1 MMTPEKTPKK
11 KTQKKRVTVLLVI
24 GLVVELAFLG
34 YLGYTLWNRLLDQG
48 AMIQTSGA
56 PTQVPVELWDAYKKA
71 YAAARTQAADVQL
84 VSASTQWQ
92 AVSEQTLLDGTGN
105 WSFIFYSPSSDNS
118 FDVVADGQQA
128 QVVNQTRVWVASNS
142 LADGAW
148 QAGPREALLVFLA
161 YGGRTFLTEHP
172 QAMVDLHLADS
183 DEGGAVWTVVAL
195 DPEDR
200 SLFSSLVDAETNQVL
215 SE

>member
-1 MMTPEKTPKK
+1 MTPEK

-24 GLVVELAFLG
+24 GLVVELVFLG
-34 YLGYTLWNRLLDQG
+34 YMGHTLWNRLLDQG
-48 AMIQTSGA
+48 AMINTSGA
-56 PTQVPVELWDAYKKA
+56 PTQVPVELWDAYEKA
-71 YAAARTQAADVQL
+71 HAAAQTQAEDVQL

-92 AVSEQTLLDGTGN
+92 AVSEQALLDGTGN
-105 WSFIFYSPSSDNS
+105 WSFVFYSPSSDNS
-118 FDVVADGQQA
+118 FDVVVDDQQA
-128 QVVNQTRVWVASNS
+128 QVVNQTRVWVASNL

-161 YGGRTFLTEHP
+161 YGGRTFLAEHP

-183 DEGGAVWTVVAL
+183 DAGGAVWTMVTL